1 MLSATQQLIAI
12 LERSSKTYIKK
23 HIDKYVERIDS
34 VVKQWR
40 KWVRQQL
47 SVPYIKGTRNTSLY
61 PRLRSGALRSAL
73 VARRIQVKSIS
84 TMSNGRAQAKI
95 VIPITYSKL
104 KNNYDEILNKSSGTY
119 GGWKDR
125 VQAELE
131 KRIQGR
137 L

>member
-1 MLSATQQLIAI
+1 MIKFNQQLTAI

-23 HIDKYVERIDS
+23 HIDKYIERIDS
-34 VVKQWR
+34 VTKEWR

-47 SVPYIKGTRNTSLY
+47 SVHYVKGVRNTTLY
-61 PRLRSGALRSAL
+61 PKLRSGALRSAL
-73 VARRIQVKSIS
+73 VSRKAQIKSIS
-84 TMSNGRAQAKI
+84 NKPNGRAQAKI
-95 VIPITYSKL
+95 VIPINYSKL

-119 GGWKDR
+119 GGWKER
-125 VQAELE
+125 VQEELE